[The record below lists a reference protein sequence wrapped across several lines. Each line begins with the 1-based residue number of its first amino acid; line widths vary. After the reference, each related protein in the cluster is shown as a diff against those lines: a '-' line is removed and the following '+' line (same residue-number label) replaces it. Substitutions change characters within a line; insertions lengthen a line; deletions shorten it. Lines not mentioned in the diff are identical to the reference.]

1 MFSVGSCQLV
11 LAHDSNDGQLACGG
25 LSKHDDFL
33 NSLVFASSVMLLPVP
48 RFPSTAGWLKRPA
61 LLQQCWLRAVAVC
74 FLSSSSLG

>member
-33 NSLVFASSVMLLPVP
+33 NSLGFCKFGDVAACAPLP
-48 RFPSTAGWLKRPA
+48 FHSWLA
-61 LLQQCWLRAVAVC
+61 
-74 FLSSSSLG
+74 